1 MSEHGLLLIHL
12 VATAYMVGV
21 IWFVQI
27 VHYPLMLEVGDATFC
42 RYSHLHQSRT
52 SYVVGPPMLI
62 EALSGLLL
70 IAWSPILR
78 TSPAFYASL
87 GLLTLVWL
95 STALW
100 QVPLHK
106 SFLQTCDR
114 DAVARLV
121 RTNWIRT
128 IAWTGRAALIGG
140 IWLGEFARG

>member
-1 MSEHGLLLIHL
+1 MSEHDLFLVHL

-27 VHYPLMLEVGDATFC
+27 VHYPLMLEVGDAAFC
-42 RYSHLHQSRT
+42 RYSRLHQSRT

-62 EALSGLLL
+62 EALSGLAL

-78 TSPAFYASL
+78 TSPAFYVSL
-87 GLLTLVWL
+87 ALLTLVWL
-95 STALW
+95 STAFW

-106 SFLQTCDR
+106 SFLQSCDR
-114 DAVARLV
+114 NAVERLV

-128 IAWTGRAALIGG
+128 IAWTGRAALIVG
-140 IWLGEFARG
+140 IGLGDFARG